1 MCVTER
7 CHRTMTPSSPGTHIK
22 FFKFASLLI
31 ITQSNW
37 AEESL
42 LWETKHFNDC
52 FKGVILQRFILLL
65 SFLFLLFMLLGEN
78 IWGVCSNPPSFE
90 SKKTR
95 QALHTCMQ
103 AKFNMFLERYT
114 ILRALYVVFCTFG
127 FLLEG
132 KANLMSDGCLGW
144 LPTFL

>member
-1 MCVTER
+1 MLGC
-7 CHRTMTPSSPGTHIK
+7 S
-22 FFKFASLLI
+22 
-31 ITQSNW
+31 
-37 AEESL
+37 
-42 LWETKHFNDC
+42 
-52 FKGVILQRFILLL
+52 LLL
-65 SFLFLLFMLLGEN
+65 SFSFLLCMLLGEN

-103 AKFNMFLERYT
+103 AKFSMFLERCT
-114 ILRALYVVFCTFG
+114 ILRALYVVFYTFG

-144 LPTFL
+144 LPTVL